1 MNYRGRRRRLQ
12 LTKLMPALQDCA
24 RRIRRREWRLMPSV
38 RSVIIIG
45 WAIILGIGQA
55 HAGEFDSILR
65 WRNIGPYR
73 GGRTQAICGVPSQ
86 PNVFYKAPVNGGVFK
101 THDYRPPVEPT
112 FADQPKAAHRVMAGC

>member
-73 GGRTQAICGVPSQ
+73 GGGKPGSFGGAPPPELLLPAPSNRRT
-86 PNVFYKAPVNGGVFK
+86 
-101 THDYRPPVEPT
+101 
-112 FADQPKAAHRVMAGC
+112 

>member
-45 WAIILGIGQA
+45 WGIILGIGQA

-65 WRNIGPYR
+65 WRNIGPYCGGGEPAGCR
-73 GGRTQAICGVPSQ
+73 GGAPPDGLLKGAPPSGGCKYDAI
-86 PNVFYKAPVNGGVFK
+86 AP
-101 THDYRPPVEPT
+101 P
-112 FADQPKAAHRVMAGC
+112 